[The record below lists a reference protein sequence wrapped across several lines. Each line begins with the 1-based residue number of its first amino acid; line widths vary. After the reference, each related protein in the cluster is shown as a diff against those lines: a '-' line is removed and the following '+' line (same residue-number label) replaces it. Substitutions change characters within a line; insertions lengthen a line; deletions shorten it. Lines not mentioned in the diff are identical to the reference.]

1 MKILINTPSLK
12 LMGGVA
18 SHYKGLRAFWTEN
31 VMYNTIG
38 KRNATKCGSG
48 KYWLLWD
55 CLKFIFRLLTF
66 RPDVVLTRVRDKDC
80 VKNRVKRAK
89 IVRFTLC

>member
-31 VMYNTIG
+31 VMQQNVAVENIG
-38 KRNATKCGSG
+38 YFGT
-48 KYWLLWD
+48 
-55 CLKFIFRLLTF
+55 
-66 RPDVVLTRVRDKDC
+66 V
-80 VKNRVKRAK
+80 
-89 IVRFTLC
+89 

>member
-1 MKILINTPSLK
+1 
-12 LMGGVA
+12 MGGVA

-55 CLKFIFRLLTF
+55 CLKFISLN
-66 RPDVVLTRVRDKDC
+66 K
-80 VKNRVKRAK
+80 VKYEFNNLG
-89 IVRFTLC
+89 T

>member
-1 MKILINTPSLK
+1 MKILINTSSLK

-48 KYWLLWD
+48 KYWLLW
-55 CLKFIFRLLTF
+55 TG
-66 RPDVVLTRVRDKDC
+66 
-80 VKNRVKRAK
+80 
-89 IVRFTLC
+89 

>member
-1 MKILINTPSLK
+1 MKILINTSSLK

-38 KRNATKCGSG
+38 KQNVAVENIGYFGT
-48 KYWLLWD
+48 
-55 CLKFIFRLLTF
+55 
-66 RPDVVLTRVRDKDC
+66 V
-80 VKNRVKRAK
+80 
-89 IVRFTLC
+89 

>member
-1 MKILINTPSLK
+1 MKILINTHSLK

-38 KRNATKCGSG
+38 NVMQQNVAVENIGYFGT
-48 KYWLLWD
+48 
-55 CLKFIFRLLTF
+55 
-66 RPDVVLTRVRDKDC
+66 V
-80 VKNRVKRAK
+80 
-89 IVRFTLC
+89 

>member
-31 VMYNTIG
+31 VIYNTIG
-38 KRNATKCGSG
+38 N
-48 KYWLLWD
+48 
-55 CLKFIFRLLTF
+55 RLVAGFELY
-66 RPDVVLTRVRDKDC
+66 
-80 VKNRVKRAK
+80 VK
-89 IVRFTLC
+89 IGH

>member
-48 KYWLLWD
+48 NIGYLGL
-55 CLKFIFRLLTF
+55 FEIYI
-66 RPDVVLTRVRDKDC
+66 PVVDISSGCR
-80 VKNRVKRAK
+80 
-89 IVRFTLC
+89 IS